1 MDSGSVELY
10 GYIAARDILEPLL
23 NYVVKFCR
31 DEPIIVQQGSL
42 IEMTGPKRG
51 IELFFHGSRNMA
63 SRSGVKGELVKPAR
77 GLIPSANDVLIPLG
91 TKEFLARYGDDH
103 REDKRRASV
112 NVISGEE
119 DSCRTT
125 MEIIDSKLDTSGE
138 TVDVTG
144 TQEDRTRATKYHR
157 GATVVSDDELYPS
170 WAADPIDGVCPIPIL
185 PNSSHGDGSI
195 YRGIDIWKQHYH
207 IADRNETRLEA
218 KMFSDPTDYDARY
231 GTGIISTTR
240 NMLQIISLK
249 LAKLPVGYN
258 SVELYGYIALRER
271 MDPLLNYVVKFCR
284 DDLMI
289 VEQHPFGVIAAKNA
303 SM

>member
-1 MDSGSVELY
+1 
-10 GYIAARDILEPLL
+10 
-23 NYVVKFCR
+23 
-31 DEPIIVQQGSL
+31 
-42 IEMTGPKRG
+42 
-51 IELFFHGSRNMA
+51 MA

-258 SVELYGYIALRER
+258 SVELYGMGSLNCLPLTQRILGHCGAIDITSSVLYDAVEATVEVVVSEVQISFNLCLSCFSSGLHDEIRLFDSMIGESRGLKRSVVAVVMGTRI
-271 MDPLLNYVVKFCR
+271 DPKGQDR
-284 DDLMI
+284 T
-289 VEQHPFGVIAAKNA
+289 
-303 SM
+303 